1 MTSLLWTFQN
11 RVTHLQPS
19 LLLTLAAVTIAAGL
33 FVWLGGLGFRKIMF
47 VLAGAFFGAFC
58 TLFSSSTNLFLAAAL
73 IGIFALL
80 ALKLQ
85 DTFLVL
91 VASALAAVIGY
102 SLLVRP
108 YFRTSGDILP
118 VIRQLAID
126 VPYYNWPILLA
137 LTAAPFAAISWQ
149 GASALFS
156 SAAGTILLLAG
167 TTIALLNFGYPA
179 VGYITTK
186 QDIYIAIIALV
197 TILGTIA
204 QLWLLP
210 KISTRFAA
218 ARQAAKTK
226 VKKAKARKGNTEP
239 AAKSITWRTS

>member
-19 LLLTLAAVTIAAGL
+19 LLLALAAVTIAAGL
-33 FVWLGGLGFRKIMF
+33 FVWLGGFGYKKIML
-47 VLAGAFFGAFC
+47 VVTGVFFGAFC
-58 TLFSSSTNLFLAAAL
+58 TLFSSGSNPFLAAAL

-85 DTFLVL
+85 DTFFVL
-91 VASALAAVIGY
+91 VASACAAAIGY
-102 SLLVRP
+102 SILIRP
-108 YFRTSGDILP
+108 YFRPSANILA
-118 VIRQLAID
+118 VIRQIAIG

-137 LTAAPFAAISWQ
+137 VTALPFAAISWV

-156 SAAGTILLLAG
+156 SAAGATLILTG
-167 TTIALLNFGYPA
+167 TTMVLLHLGYPA

-186 QDIYIAIIALV
+186 QDIYLAIIALA
-197 TILGTIA
+197 TILGTLV

-226 VKKAKARKGNTEP
+226 VKKVKARKGDTEP
-239 AAKSITWRTS
+239 VAKTTTWRTA

>member
-1 MTSLLWTFQN
+1 MTNLLWTFQN

-19 LLLTLAAVTIAAGL
+19 LLLTLATVTIAAGL
-33 FVWLGGLGFRKIMF
+33 FVWLGGPGFKKIAF

-58 TLFSSSTNLFLAAAL
+58 TLFSPGSNLFLAAAL

-91 VASALAAVIGY
+91 VASAFAAVIGY
-102 SLLVRP
+102 SFLIRP
-108 YFRTSGDILP
+108 YFRPSSDIMP
-118 VIRQLAID
+118 VIRQLAIG

-137 LTAAPFAAISWQ
+137 VTALPFAAISWQ

-156 SAAGTILLLAG
+156 SAAGAIILLAG
-167 TTIALLNFGYPA
+167 VVMVLLNFGYPA
-179 VGYITTK
+179 VGYITTR
-186 QDIYIAIIALV
+186 QDIYIAIIALT

-218 ARQAAKTK
+218 ARQTARAK
-226 VKKAKARKGNTEP
+226 VKKARARKGDPEP
-239 AAKSITWRTS
+239 AAKSTTWRTA